1 MAVIRSDRPLD
12 WVQVAAVA
20 AGEPL
25 ELSAAAR
32 ERVAAARVL
41 VEQIVERGIRAYGV
55 NTGVGALCDVIVSPT
70 EQRTLSRNILMSHAV
85 GVGAP
90 LGVAE
95 TRAIMAAAV
104 NNFAHGHSGIRLE
117 VADQLVA
124 LLNADC
130 LPEVPAFGSVGYLS
144 HMAHIALVC
153 IGEGYVRYRGER
165 IKGRDAL
172 QMLGLQPL
180 VLEAKEGLSLINGTP
195 CVTGLAALALAR
207 AARLL
212 DWTDIVAAM
221 SFENLRGQLAAFDA
235 DSLALRISPGLNLVG
250 ERMRA
255 ALADSGILAAVVG
268 QRTQDPLSMRT
279 IPHVHGAARDVLAAT
294 ADVVNRELASI
305 TDNPIVA
312 GTPDE
317 PRVYSQAHAVG
328 ASIALAMDSLA
339 TAIAQVAAMAER
351 RLDRLVNPLVSNL
364 PAFLA
369 EPGGTCSGFMI
380 AQYTAASLVAQNRR
394 LAMPASLD
402 GGITSGLQE
411 DHLCHA
417 TPAALKALEIVDNAG
432 RIVAIELLAA
442 AQAYDLQS
450 IDAAR
455 APHTDALWQRV
466 RRLVPT
472 YRDDRPLADDMSVA
486 FRMIADGAPPPLP
499 TPGTIR
505 PEPSGTLGAFDAA
518 GLANLASV
526 ANLAAASRGV
536 GAGMQDT
543 DKLTQLASV
552 ANMAVASHAAN
563 DGQNA
568 ASIA

>member
-1 MAVIRSDRPLD
+1 MAVIRSDCSLNWR
-12 WVQVAAVA
+12 QAAAVA

-25 ELSAAAR
+25 ELSANSRARIAASR
-32 ERVAAARVL
+32 EL
-41 VEQIVERGIRAYGV
+41 VEQIVARGIRAYGV
-55 NTGVGALCDVIVSPT
+55 NTGVGALCDVIVSPS
-70 EQRTLSRNILMSHAV
+70 EQHTLSRNILMSHAV
-85 GVGAP
+85 GVGMP
-90 LGVAE
+90 LGAAE
-95 TRAIMAAAV
+95 TRAIMVAAV
-104 NNFAHGHSGIRLE
+104 NNYAHGHSGIRLE
-117 VADQLVA
+117 VVDRLVA
-124 LLNADC
+124 LINADC
-130 LPEVPAFGSVGYLS
+130 LPEVPTFGSVGYLS

-153 IGEGYVRYRGER
+153 IGEGYVRYRGDR
-165 IKGRDAL
+165 LKGRDAL
-172 QMLGLQPL
+172 QMLGLEPL
-180 VLEAKEGLSLINGTP
+180 VLEAKEGLSLVNGTP
-195 CVTGLAALALAR
+195 CVTGLATLALAR
-207 AARLL
+207 AEQLL
-212 DWTDIVAAM
+212 DWCDVVAAM

-235 DSLALRISPGLNLVG
+235 ESLALRISPGLSLVG
-250 ERMRA
+250 ERMRT

-268 QRTQDPLSMRT
+268 QRTQDPLSLRT

-294 ADVVNRELASI
+294 AEVLNRELASI

-312 GTPDE
+312 GTPE
-317 PRVYSQAHAVG
+317 NPRVYSQAHAVG

-351 RLDRLVNPLVSNL
+351 RLDRLVNPLVSGL

-450 IDAAR
+450 VDAPR

-466 RRLVPT
+466 RRVVPT
-472 YRDDRPLADDMSVA
+472 YRDDRPLADDMTIA
-486 FRMIADGAPPPLP
+486 FRMIADETPPPLP
-499 TPGTIR
+499 NPGNIR
-505 PEPSGTLGAFDAA
+505 PGLDASVGGA
-518 GLANLASV
+518 GLAALASV
-526 ANLAAASRGV
+526 
-536 GAGMQDT
+536 T
-543 DKLTQLASV
+543 SV
-552 ANMAVASHAAN
+552 ATTGKVAADPAAN
-563 DGQNA
+563 DGRA
-568 ASIA
+568 AAHAG

>member
-12 WVQVAAVA
+12 LAQVAAVA

-25 ELSAAAR
+25 ELSAEAR
-32 ERVAAARVL
+32 ARIAAARVL

-55 NTGVGALCDVIVSPT
+55 NTGVGALCDVTVSRT
-70 EQRTLSRNILMSHAV
+70 EQRALSRNILMSHAV
-85 GVGAP
+85 GVGTP

-104 NNFAHGHSGIRLE
+104 NNYAHGHSGIRLE
-117 VADQLVA
+117 VVDQLVA

-153 IGEGYVRYRGER
+153 IGEGHVRYRGKR

-172 QMLGLQPL
+172 QMLGLEPL
-180 VLEAKEGLSLINGTP
+180 VLEAKEGLSLVNGTP

-207 AARLL
+207 AERLL
-212 DWTDIVAAM
+212 DWADVVAAM

-235 DSLALRISPGLNLVG
+235 ESLALRISPGLTVVG
-250 ERMRA
+250 ERMRT
-255 ALADSGILAAVVG
+255 ALADSGILAAMVG

-279 IPHVHGAARDVLAAT
+279 IPHVHGAVRDVLGAT
-294 ADVVNRELASI
+294 AVVVNRELASI

-312 GTPDE
+312 GTPED

-351 RLDRLVNPLVSNL
+351 RLDRLVNPLVSGL

-394 LAMPASLD
+394 LALPASLD

-442 AQAYDLQS
+442 AQAYDLQTGDVS
-450 IDAAR
+450 R
-455 APHTDALWQRV
+455 APYTDALWRSV
-466 RRLVPT
+466 RRVVPT
-472 YRDDRPLADDMSVA
+472 YCDDRPLAEDMAVA
-486 FRMIADGAPPPLP
+486 FRMIADAAPPPLP
-499 TPGTIR
+499 NPGKMR
-505 PEPSGTLGAFDAA
+505 PAVAGAPGDTGYPSVEPALHMTAGTRDAA
-518 GLANLASV
+518 ANEQQS
-526 ANLAAASRGV
+526 AA
-536 GAGMQDT
+536 
-543 DKLTQLASV
+543 
-552 ANMAVASHAAN
+552 
-563 DGQNA
+563 
-568 ASIA
+568 

>member
-12 WVQVAAVA
+12 WRQVAAIA
-20 AGEPL
+20 AGAPL
-25 ELSAAAR
+25 ELSADAR
-32 ERVAAARVL
+32 ARIAAARVL

-55 NTGVGALCDVIVSPT
+55 NTGVGALCDVIVSPS

-90 LGVAE
+90 LCAAE
-95 TRAIMAAAV
+95 TRAIIAAAV

-117 VADQLVA
+117 VADRLVA
-124 LLNADC
+124 LLDADC

-153 IGEGYVRYRGER
+153 IGEGHARHRGER
-165 IKGRDAL
+165 ISGREAL
-172 QMLGLQPL
+172 RRLGLEPL

-207 AARLL
+207 AERLL
-212 DWTDIVAAM
+212 DWTDAVAAM

-235 DSLALRISPGLNLVG
+235 DSLALRVSPGLNVVG
-250 ERMRA
+250 ERMRN

-279 IPHVHGAARDVLAAT
+279 IPHVHGAARDVLSAT
-294 ADVVNRELASI
+294 VDVVNRELASI

-312 GTPDE
+312 GTPDA

-351 RLDRLVNPLVSNL
+351 RLDRLVNPLVSGL

-394 LAMPASLD
+394 LAAPASLD

-417 TPAALKALEIVDNAG
+417 TPAALKALEIIENAG

-442 AQAYDLQS
+442 AQAYDLQT
-450 IDAAR
+450 IDASR
-455 APHTDALWQRV
+455 APHTDALWRRV
-466 RRLVPT
+466 RGLVPT
-472 YRDDRPLADDMSVA
+472 YRDDRPLADDMAAA
-486 FRMIADGAPPPLP
+486 FRLIADAAPPLFP
-499 TPGTIR
+499 TPGKPAT
-505 PEPSGTLGAFDAA
+505 PPADDPDFTLTSNTNVAA
-518 GLANLASV
+518 
-526 ANLAAASRGV
+526 
-536 GAGMQDT
+536 T
-543 DKLTQLASV
+543 D
-552 ANMAVASHAAN
+552 
-563 DGQNA
+563 A
-568 ASIA
+568 ASIAANDPHSVASAG

>member
-1 MAVIRSDRPLD
+1 MAVIRSDLPLD
-12 WVQVAAVA
+12 WRQVAAVA

-25 ELSAAAR
+25 ELSADAR
-32 ERVAAARVL
+32 ARIAAARVL
-41 VEQIVERGIRAYGV
+41 VEQIVVRGIRAYGV
-55 NTGVGALCDVIVSPT
+55 NTGVGALCDVIVSPA

-104 NNFAHGHSGIRLE
+104 NNYAHGHSGIRLE
-117 VADQLVA
+117 VADRLVA

-165 IKGRDAL
+165 LKGRDAL
-172 QMLGLQPL
+172 QMLGLEPL
-180 VLEAKEGLSLINGTP
+180 VLEAKEGLSLVNGTP

-207 AARLL
+207 AERLL
-212 DWTDIVAAM
+212 DWSDVVAAM

-250 ERMRA
+250 ERMRM
-255 ALADSGILAAVVG
+255 ALADSGILAAVAG
-268 QRTQDPLSMRT
+268 QRTQDPLSLRT
-279 IPHVHGAARDVLAAT
+279 IPHVHGAARDVLTAT
-294 ADVVNRELASI
+294 AEVLNRELASI

-351 RLDRLVNPLVSNL
+351 RLDRLVNPLVSGL

-402 GGITSGLQE
+402 GGITSALQE

-432 RIVAIELLAA
+432 RIVAIELLATA
-442 AQAYDLQS
+442 RAYDLQT
-450 IDAAR
+450 IDAPR
-455 APHTDALWQRV
+455 APYTDSLWQCV
-466 RRLVPT
+466 RRVVPT
-472 YRDDRPLADDMSVA
+472 YRDDRPLADDMAIA

-499 TPGTIR
+499 NPGKMR
-505 PEPSGTLGAFDAA
+505 PAPATVTAA
-518 GLANLASV
+518 TGGPGLAGLASV
-526 ANLAAASRGV
+526 AGTPSGSA
-536 GAGMQDT
+536 M
-543 DKLTQLASV
+543 
-552 ANMAVASHAAN
+552 AAN
-563 DGQNA
+563 DGQPA
-568 ASIA
+568 AHTA

>member
-12 WVQVAAVA
+12 WRQVAAVA

-25 ELSAAAR
+25 ELSADAR
-32 ERVAAARVL
+32 ARIAAAHVL

-55 NTGVGALCDVIVSPT
+55 NTGVGALCDVIVSPS

-85 GVGAP
+85 GVGVP

-95 TRAIMAAAV
+95 TRAIIAAAL
-104 NNFAHGHSGIRLE
+104 NNFAHGHSGIRLA
-117 VADQLVA
+117 VAERLVA
-124 LLNADC
+124 LLDADC

-153 IGEGYVRYRGER
+153 IGEGHARYRGER
-165 IKGRDAL
+165 ISGRDAL
-172 QMLGLQPL
+172 KRLGLEPL

-207 AARLL
+207 AERLL
-212 DWTDIVAAM
+212 DWTDAVAAM

-235 DSLALRISPGLNLVG
+235 ESLALRVSAGLNLVG
-250 ERMRA
+250 ERMRG
-255 ALADSGILAAVVG
+255 ALEESGILAAVVG

-279 IPHVHGAARDVLAAT
+279 IPHVHGAARDVLNAT
-294 ADVVNRELASI
+294 AEVVNRELASI

-312 GTPDE
+312 GTPQA

-351 RLDRLVNPLVSNL
+351 RLDRLVNPLVSGL

-450 IDAAR
+450 IDAPR
-455 APHTDALWQRV
+455 APYTDSLWRSV
-466 RRLVPT
+466 RGVVPT
-472 YRDDRPLADDMSVA
+472 YRDDRPLAEDMAIA
-486 FRMIADGAPPPLP
+486 FRMIADSAPPPLP
-499 TPGTIR
+499 NPGKMR
-505 PEPSGTLGAFDAA
+505 PAVAGTARDPGCVPVDAA
-518 GLANLASV
+518 RH
-526 ANLAAASRGV
+526 AAGS
-536 GAGMQDT
+536 T
-543 DKLTQLASV
+543 L
-552 ANMAVASHAAN
+552 NPAAN
-563 DGQNA
+563 DHQSA
-568 ASIA
+568 A

>member
-1 MAVIRSDRPLD
+1 MAVIRSDRSLD

-25 ELSAAAR
+25 ELSSGAR
-32 ERVAAARVL
+32 ARIAAARVL

-55 NTGVGALCDVIVSPT
+55 NTGVGALCDVIVSPA

-90 LGVAE
+90 LDVAE
-95 TRAIMAAAV
+95 TRAIMTAAV
-104 NNFAHGHSGIRLE
+104 NNFAHGHSGVRVE
-117 VADQLVA
+117 VVDQLVA

-153 IGEGYVRYRGER
+153 IGEGYARYRGER
-165 IKGRDAL
+165 LKGRDAL
-172 QMLGLQPL
+172 QRLGLKPL

-207 AARLL
+207 AERLL

-221 SFENLRGQLAAFDA
+221 SFENLRGQLAAFDE
-235 DSLALRISPGLNLVG
+235 DSLALRISPGLNHVG
-250 ERMRA
+250 RRMRI

-268 QRTQDPLSMRT
+268 HRTQDPLSMRT

-294 ADVVNRELASI
+294 ADVVDRELASI
-305 TDNPIVA
+305 TDNPSVA
-312 GTPDE
+312 GTPEE

-351 RLDRLVNPLVSNL
+351 RLDRLVNPLVSGL

-394 LAMPASLD
+394 LALPASLD

-417 TPAALKALEIVDNAG
+417 TPAALKALEIIDNAG

-442 AQAYDLQS
+442 AQAYDLQNV
-450 IDAAR
+450 DAPR
-455 APHTDALWQRV
+455 APHTDALWHRV
-466 RRLVPT
+466 RQLVPT
-472 YRDDRPLADDMSVA
+472 FRDDRPLADDMSVA
-486 FRMIADGAPPPLP
+486 FRMIADQSPPPLP
-499 TPGTIR
+499 NPGNIGPRAPVREAGIGLTTIA
-505 PEPSGTLGAFDAA
+505 S
-518 GLANLASV
+518 LASV
-526 ANLAAASRGV
+526 AAAGPSGNA
-536 GAGMQDT
+536 
-543 DKLTQLASV
+543 
-552 ANMAVASHAAN
+552 ANDAANDANDAAN
-563 DGQNA
+563 DGLA
-568 ASIA
+568 AAHQA

>member
-1 MAVIRSDRPLD
+1 MAITRTDRPLN
-12 WVQVAAVA
+12 WRELSAVA

-25 ELSAAAR
+25 VLSDAAR
-32 ERVAAARVL
+32 ERIAAARVL

-55 NTGVGALCDVIVSPT
+55 NTGVGALCDVIVSPS

-95 TRAIMAAAV
+95 TRAIIAAAV
-104 NNFAHGHSGIRLE
+104 NNFAHGHSGVRLE
-117 VADQLVA
+117 VVDQLVA
-124 LLNADC
+124 LLDAGYI
-130 LPEVPAFGSVGYLS
+130 PEVPAFGSVGYLS

-153 IGEGYVRYRGER
+153 IGEGHVRCGNER
-165 IKGRDAL
+165 LAGSEAL
-172 QMLGLQPL
+172 RRLKREPL
-180 VLEAKEGLSLINGTP
+180 VLEAKEGLSLVNGTP

-207 AARLL
+207 AERVL
-212 DWTDIVAAM
+212 DWTDAIAAM

-235 DSLALRISPGLNLVG
+235 DSLALRVSPGLNFVG
-250 ERMRA
+250 ERMRN
-255 ALADSGILAAVVG
+255 ALADSGILASVVG

-279 IPHVHGAARDVLAAT
+279 IPHVHGAARDVLDAT
-294 ADVVNRELASI
+294 SDVVNRELASI

-312 GTPDE
+312 GTPDA

-328 ASIALAMDSLA
+328 ASIALAMDGLA

-351 RLDRLVNPLVSNL
+351 RLDRLVNPLVSGL

-394 LAMPASLD
+394 LAAPASLD

-417 TPAALKALEIVDNAG
+417 TPAALKALEIVDNTG
-432 RIVAIELLAA
+432 RIIAIELLAA

-450 IDAAR
+450 VDAPR
-455 APHTDALWQRV
+455 APHTDALWRRV
-466 RRLVPT
+466 RAVVPT
-472 YRDDRPLADDMSVA
+472 YRDDRPLADDMAAA
-486 FRMIADGAPPPLP
+486 FRMIGEAAPPLP
-499 TPGTIR
+499 PG
-505 PEPSGTLGAFDAA
+505 SGDLHSTATHGNRAA
-518 GLANLASV
+518 LDDHGGFV
-526 ANLAAASRGV
+526 A
-536 GAGMQDT
+536 
-543 DKLTQLASV
+543 
-552 ANMAVASHAAN
+552 HAAN
-563 DGQNA
+563 DPTAVAQQAPQSA
-568 ASIA
+568 A

>member
-1 MAVIRSDRPLD
+1 M
-12 WVQVAAVA
+12 
-20 AGEPL
+20 
-25 ELSAAAR
+25 
-32 ERVAAARVL
+32 
-41 VEQIVERGIRAYGV
+41 
-55 NTGVGALCDVIVSPT
+55 
-70 EQRTLSRNILMSHAV
+70 
-85 GVGAP
+85 
-90 LGVAE
+90 
-95 TRAIMAAAV
+95 
-104 NNFAHGHSGIRLE
+104 
-117 VADQLVA
+117 
-124 LLNADC
+124 
-130 LPEVPAFGSVGYLS
+130 
-144 HMAHIALVC
+144 
-153 IGEGYVRYRGER
+153 
-165 IKGRDAL
+165 KGRDAL
-172 QMLGLQPL
+172 HMLGREPL

-207 AARLL
+207 AVRLL
-212 DWTDIVAAM
+212 DWTDVVAAM
-221 SFENLRGQLAAFDA
+221 SFENLRGQLAAFDE

-294 ADVVNRELASI
+294 ADVVDRELASI

-312 GTPDE
+312 GTPED

-351 RLDRLVNPLVSNL
+351 RLDRLVNPLVSGL

-394 LAMPASLD
+394 LALPASLD

-417 TPAALKALEIVDNAG
+417 TPAALKALEIIDNAG

-442 AQAYDLQS
+442 AQAYDLQAT
-450 IDAAR
+450 DAPP
-455 APHTDALWQRV
+455 APHTQALWQRV
-466 RRLVPT
+466 RQIVPT

-486 FRMIADGAPPPLP
+486 FRMIAGEAPPPLP
-499 TPGTIR
+499 GPDKLR
-505 PEPSGTLGAFDAA
+505 QRNLSVVADASI
-518 GLANLASV
+518 GK
-526 ANLAAASRGV
+526 LAAASNLP
-536 GAGMQDT
+536 A
-543 DKLTQLASV
+543 
-552 ANMAVASHAAN
+552 AAN
-563 DGQNA
+563 SVSDSAGVMNVA
-568 ASIA
+568 GHVAIAGGAPVVALVA

>member
-1 MAVIRSDRPLD
+1 MAVIRSNRPLD
-12 WVQVAAVA
+12 WAQVAAVA

-25 ELSAAAR
+25 ELSADAR
-32 ERVAAARVL
+32 ARIAAARVL

-55 NTGVGALCDVIVSPT
+55 NTGVGALCDVVVSPG

-90 LGVAE
+90 LGAAE
-95 TRAIMAAAV
+95 TRAVMAAAV

-153 IGEGYVRYRGER
+153 IGEGYARYRGER

-172 QMLGLQPL
+172 QRLGLEPL
-180 VLEAKEGLSLINGTP
+180 VLEAKEGLSLVNGTP
-195 CVTGLAALALAR
+195 CVTGLAALALSR
-207 AARLL
+207 AERLL
-212 DWTDIVAAM
+212 DWTDMVASM
-221 SFENLRGQLAAFDA
+221 SFENLRGQLAAFDEE
-235 DSLALRISPGLNLVG
+235 SLALRISPGLNLVG
-250 ERMRA
+250 GRMRA

-279 IPHVHGAARDVLAAT
+279 IPHVHGAARDVLTAT

-312 GTPDE
+312 GTPEE

-351 RLDRLVNPLVSNL
+351 RLDRLVNPLVSGL

-394 LAMPASLD
+394 LALPASLD
-402 GGITSGLQE
+402 GGITSALQE

-417 TPAALKALEIVDNAG
+417 TPAALKALEIIDNAG

-450 IDAAR
+450 IDAPR
-455 APHTDALWQRV
+455 APHTGALWQRV
-466 RRLVPT
+466 RRVVPT

-486 FRMIADGAPPPLP
+486 FRMIADEAPPPLP
-499 TPGTIR
+499 NPGKIGPRPLRSAGGADLATPGT
-505 PEPSGTLGAFDAA
+505 L
-518 GLANLASV
+518 V
-526 ANLAAASRGV
+526 NLAAAGHVRAAAGV
-536 GAGMQDT
+536 
-543 DKLTQLASV
+543 
-552 ANMAVASHAAN
+552 AVN
-563 DGQNA
+563 DGQA
-568 ASIA
+568 AAHIA

>member
-12 WVQVAAVA
+12 WAQVAAVA

-25 ELSAAAR
+25 ELSAGAR
-32 ERVAAARVL
+32 ARIAAARVL

-55 NTGVGALCDVIVSPT
+55 NTGVGALCDVIVSPS

-153 IGEGYVRYRGER
+153 IGEGYVRFRGER
-165 IKGRDAL
+165 LKGRDAL
-172 QMLGLQPL
+172 QRLGLEPL
-180 VLEAKEGLSLINGTP
+180 VLEAKEGLSLVNGTP

-207 AARLL
+207 AERLL
-212 DWTDIVAAM
+212 DWTDMVASM
-221 SFENLRGQLAAFDA
+221 SFENLRGQLAAFDE

-250 ERMRA
+250 GRMRA

-312 GTPDE
+312 GTPEE

-351 RLDRLVNPLVSNL
+351 RLDRLVNPLVSGL

-394 LAMPASLD
+394 LALPASLD
-402 GGITSGLQE
+402 GGITSALQE

-417 TPAALKALEIVDNAG
+417 TPAALKALEIIDNAG

-450 IDAAR
+450 IDAPR
-455 APHTDALWQRV
+455 APHTGALWQRV
-466 RRLVPT
+466 RRAVPT

-486 FRMIADGAPPPLP
+486 FRMIADEAPPPLP
-499 TPGTIR
+499 NPGNIGPR
-505 PEPSGTLGAFDAA
+505 PVRSVDGAEMMAPATLT
-518 GLANLASV
+518 
-526 ANLAAASRGV
+526 NLAAAGHVR
-536 GAGMQDT
+536 AA
-543 DKLTQLASV
+543 ASS
-552 ANMAVASHAAN
+552 AVN
-563 DGQNA
+563 DGQA
-568 ASIA
+568 AAHMA

>member
-1 MAVIRSDRPLD
+1 MAVIRSNRPLD
-12 WVQVAAVA
+12 WAQVAAVA

-25 ELSAAAR
+25 ELSADAR
-32 ERVAAARVL
+32 ARIAAARVL

-55 NTGVGALCDVIVSPT
+55 NTGVGALCDVIVSPG

-153 IGEGYVRYRGER
+153 IGEGYVRFRGER
-165 IKGRDAL
+165 LKGRDAL
-172 QMLGLQPL
+172 QRIGLEPL
-180 VLEAKEGLSLINGTP
+180 VLEAKEGLSMVNGTP

-207 AARLL
+207 AERLL
-212 DWTDIVAAM
+212 DWTDMVASM
-221 SFENLRGQLAAFDA
+221 SFENLRGQLAAFDEA
-235 DSLALRISPGLNLVG
+235 SLALRISPGLNKVG

-268 QRTQDPLSMRT
+268 HRTQDPLSMRT

-294 ADVVNRELASI
+294 AEVVDRELASI

-312 GTPDE
+312 GTPED

-351 RLDRLVNPLVSNL
+351 RLDRLVNPLVSGL

-394 LAMPASLD
+394 LALPASLD

-417 TPAALKALEIVDNAG
+417 TPAALKALEIIDNGG

-442 AQAYDLQS
+442 TQAYDLQS
-450 IDAAR
+450 IDAPR
-455 APHTDALWQRV
+455 APHTEALWQRV
-466 RRLVPT
+466 RRVVPA
-472 YRDDRPLADDMSVA
+472 YRDDRPLADDMSIA
-486 FRMIADGAPPPLP
+486 FRMIADEAPPPLP
-499 TPGTIR
+499 NPGNIGPRPVTSAGGAALTP
-505 PEPSGTLGAFDAA
+505 PATLTR
-518 GLANLASV
+518 
-526 ANLAAASRGV
+526 LAAAGHVRAAAS
-536 GAGMQDT
+536 GA
-543 DKLTQLASV
+543 V
-552 ANMAVASHAAN
+552 N
-563 DGQNA
+563 DGQA
-568 ASIA
+568 AAHMA

>member
-1 MAVIRSDRPLD
+1 MAVIRSNRPLD
-12 WVQVAAVA
+12 WAQVAAVA

-25 ELSAAAR
+25 ELSADAR
-32 ERVAAARVL
+32 ARIAAARVL

-55 NTGVGALCDVIVSPT
+55 NTGVGALCDVVVSPG
-70 EQRTLSRNILMSHAV
+70 EQRSLSRNILMSHAV

-90 LGVAE
+90 LGAAE
-95 TRAIMAAAV
+95 TRAVMAAAV

-153 IGEGYVRYRGER
+153 IGEGYARLRGER
-165 IKGRDAL
+165 ITGRAAL
-172 QMLGLQPL
+172 QRLGLEPL
-180 VLEAKEGLSLINGTP
+180 VLEAKEGLSLVNGTP

-207 AARLL
+207 AERLL
-212 DWTDIVAAM
+212 DWTDMVASM
-221 SFENLRGQLAAFDA
+221 SFENLRGQLAAFDE

-250 ERMRA
+250 GRMRA

-279 IPHVHGAARDVLAAT
+279 IPHVHGAARDVLTAT

-312 GTPDE
+312 GTPEE

-351 RLDRLVNPLVSNL
+351 RLDRLVNPLVSGL

-394 LAMPASLD
+394 LALPASLD
-402 GGITSGLQE
+402 GGITSALQE

-417 TPAALKALEIVDNAG
+417 TPAALKALEIIDNAG

-450 IDAAR
+450 IDAPR
-455 APHTDALWQRV
+455 APHTGALWQRV
-466 RRLVPT
+466 RRVVPT
-472 YRDDRPLADDMSVA
+472 YRDDRPLADDMSAA
-486 FRMIADGAPPPLP
+486 FRMIADEAPPPLP
-499 TPGTIR
+499 NPGKIGPR
-505 PEPSGTLGAFDAA
+505 PLTSADGAAAAAPATL
-518 GLANLASV
+518 
-526 ANLAAASRGV
+526 ANLAAAGHVR
-536 GAGMQDT
+536 A
-543 DKLTQLASV
+543 
-552 ANMAVASHAAN
+552 
-563 DGQNA
+563 A
-568 ASIA
+568 ASIAVNDGQAAAHIA

>member
-12 WVQVAAVA
+12 WRQIAAVA

-25 ELSAAAR
+25 ELSADARARISAAH
-32 ERVAAARVL
+32 VL

-55 NTGVGALCDVIVSPT
+55 NTGVGALCDVIVSPS

-85 GVGAP
+85 GVGTP
-90 LGVAE
+90 LGAAE
-95 TRAIMAAAV
+95 TRAIIAAAV
-104 NNFAHGHSGIRLE
+104 NNFAHGHSGIRLA
-117 VADQLVA
+117 VAERLVT
-124 LLNADC
+124 LLDAGC

-153 IGEGYVRYRGER
+153 IGEGHAHYRGER
-165 IKGRDAL
+165 LSGREAL
-172 QMLGLQPL
+172 QRLGLEPL
-180 VLEAKEGLSLINGTP
+180 VLDAKEGLSLVNGTP

-207 AARLL
+207 AGRLL
-212 DWTDIVAAM
+212 DWTDVVAAM
-221 SFENLRGQLAAFDA
+221 SFENLRGQLVAFDA
-235 DSLALRISPGLNLVG
+235 ESLALRISPGLSRVG
-250 ERMRA
+250 ERMRS
-255 ALADSGILAAVVG
+255 ALADSGILAAAIG
-268 QRTQDPLSMRT
+268 RRTQDPLSMRT
-279 IPHVHGAARDVLAAT
+279 IPHVHGAARDVFSST
-294 ADVVNRELASI
+294 AEVVNRELASI

-312 GTPDE
+312 GTPEE

-351 RLDRLVNPLVSNL
+351 RLDRLVNPLVSGL

-442 AQAYDLQS
+442 AQAYDLQTL
-450 IDAAR
+450 DAPR
-455 APHTDALWQRV
+455 APYTDSLWRRV
-466 RRLVPT
+466 RSAVPT
-472 YRDDRPLADDMSVA
+472 YRDDRPLAEDMALA
-486 FRMIADGAPPPLP
+486 FRIIADTAPPPLP
-499 TPGTIR
+499 DPGKMR
-505 PEPSGTLGAFDAA
+505 PATVGTGADTAYPPVAGASPAA
-518 GLANLASV
+518 PTTV
-526 ANLAAASRGV
+526 AIAACDLQS
-536 GAGMQDT
+536 
-543 DKLTQLASV
+543 
-552 ANMAVASHAAN
+552 AA
-563 DGQNA
+563 
-568 ASIA
+568 